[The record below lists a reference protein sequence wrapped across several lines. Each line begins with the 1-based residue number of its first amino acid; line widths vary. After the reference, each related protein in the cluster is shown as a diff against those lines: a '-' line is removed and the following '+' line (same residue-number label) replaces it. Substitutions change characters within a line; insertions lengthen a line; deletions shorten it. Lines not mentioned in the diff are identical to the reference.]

1 MEKNKLLIFL
11 FALLPGVSHMYLGML
26 KKGIFLMSLFL
37 APIALIFLTRGGME
51 IVSCILPV
59 VWCYSFFDAFRFKC
73 YNKEERHHMDIE
85 FYKSLQIFWEQ
96 QTKPMLYRR
105 RKLVGLCCIFLAIY
119 TFIFNIIGYFVNWF
133 GNAFWVFY
141 IVLSKVPTLLVV
153 LFLLK
158 LGIDLLR
165 KEDDDF
171 VEYHKEYTKTS
182 QKDIQQCTAQQYRDT
197 EQHTQNNETQQHHD
211 TEQHTQ
217 NNETQ
222 QHHDTE
228 QHTQNNETQ
237 QHHDTEQQ
245 NNETQQQYQQQCD
258 GEKHINVDLN
268 KKEKIVEPIFLEKR
282 IEE

>member
-1 MEKNKLLIFL
+1 MEKNKLFVFL
-11 FALLPGVSHMYLGML
+11 FALIPGVSHMYLGMF

-59 VWCYSFFDAFRFKC
+59 VWCYSFFDAFRYKY
-73 YNKEERHHMDIE
+73 YNKEERYHMDIE
-85 FYKSLQIFWEQ
+85 FYESLQVFCQ
-96 QTKPMLYRR
+96 QQARPMIHRR
-105 RKLVGLCCIFLAIY
+105 RKLVGLCCIFLAVY

-153 LFLLK
+153 IFLLK

-171 VEYHKEYTKTS
+171 VAYQKEYTKTY
-182 QKDIQQCTAQQYRDT
+182 QQSMT
-197 EQHTQNNETQQHHD
+197 
-211 TEQHTQ
+211 
-217 NNETQ
+217 
-222 QHHDTE
+222 
-228 QHTQNNETQ
+228 
-237 QHHDTEQQ
+237 
-245 NNETQQQYQQQCD
+245 QQQCD
-258 GEKHINVDLN
+258 KEKQQEIKVEYQQQYDTKECAEQYTQQTEQHDEEEQMKQQHDEQQCDEQQKVDLE
-268 KKEKIVEPIFLEKR
+268 KKEKVVEPIFLDKR

>member
-1 MEKNKLLIFL
+1 MEKNKLFVFL
-11 FALLPGVSHMYLGML
+11 FALIPGVSHMYLGMF

-59 VWCYSFFDAFRFKC
+59 VWCYSFFDAFRYKC
-73 YNKEERHHMDIE
+73 YNKEERYHMDIE
-85 FYKSLQIFWEQ
+85 FYESLQVFWEQ
-96 QTKPMLYRR
+96 QARPMIHRR
-105 RKLVGLCCIFLAIY
+105 RKLVGLCCIFLAVY

-153 LFLLK
+153 IFLLK

-171 VEYHKEYTKTS
+171 IAYQKEYTKTY
-182 QKDIQQCTAQQYRDT
+182 QQSMT
-197 EQHTQNNETQQHHD
+197 
-211 TEQHTQ
+211 
-217 NNETQ
+217 
-222 QHHDTE
+222 
-228 QHTQNNETQ
+228 
-237 QHHDTEQQ
+237 
-245 NNETQQQYQQQCD
+245 QQQCD
-258 GEKHINVDLN
+258 KEKQQEIKVEYQQQYDTKECAEQYTQQTEQHDEQQKEQQCDEQQKVDL
-268 KKEKIVEPIFLEKR
+268 EKQEKVVEPIFLDKR